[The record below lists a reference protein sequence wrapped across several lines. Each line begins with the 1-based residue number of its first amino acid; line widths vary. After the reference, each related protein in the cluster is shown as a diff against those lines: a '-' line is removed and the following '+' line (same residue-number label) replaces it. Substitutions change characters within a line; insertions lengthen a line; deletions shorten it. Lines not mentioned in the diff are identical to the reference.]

1 MTTRGTLLTAA
12 TALVTAVP
20 VAAWGLMGRQDAEGV
35 APAEL
40 DYAYRPLDIADGPA
54 ALVGA
59 AALLLGGLAAALLVR
74 ASRAGRLD
82 ARWWQVLAPLMVA
95 GLVIGVGYRVLTAGV
110 IGANIGAGLTM
121 LFGVPVVAALVAWA
135 LVRGVWLA
143 AHRGDG
149 GSGGRGMRVAPHG
162 M

>member
-12 TALVTAVP
+12 SALVAAVP
-20 VAAWGLMGRQDAEGV
+20 VAAWGLMGQQDAEGF

-54 ALVGA
+54 ALLGA
-59 AALLLGGLAAALLVR
+59 AALLVGGLAAALLVR

-82 ARWWQVLAPLMVA
+82 VRWWQVLGPLMVT
-95 GLVIGVGYRVLTAGV
+95 GVVVGVGYRVLTAGV

-121 LFGVPVVAALVAWA
+121 LFGVPVVASLVAWS

-143 AHRGDG
+143 THSGDG
-149 GSGGRGMRVAPHG
+149 GSSGRVRMAPHG
-162 M
+162 T